1 MYDKHEISNRQV
13 TIFSWKLLSMLT
25 NSEGPEK
32 PEVSELK
39 NWPIALPS
47 ARPRHVEV
55 ANVEESMGLTVTA

>member
-1 MYDKHEISNRQV
+1 
-13 TIFSWKLLSMLT
+13 MLT

-55 ANVEESMGLTVTA
+55 ANAEESMGLTVTA